1 MPTRITLSLVILTPS
16 VGLVWLRVM
25 GPRIPPLFTL
35 LTTLAR
41 DLRWSIV
48 DIKPDPLVASV
59 VNLCGIIL
67 VSVPVVKTGEPVTP
81 DRIPRTFRPKTTGI
95 PDPTGVDFCPKKGYD
110 KNPWE
115 YHPKIKI
122 GAILYIDW
130 KQIVPCKCKQISLQ
144 IWRSKLLACSPAK
157 RKWRV
162 QRVEWLKRLLLVCLR
177 WNSLVN
183 HAMTIRHLFIKK
195 APEVTQ
201 SNPPGYM

>member
-1 MPTRITLSLVILTPS
+1 MPTRITLSLEILTPS

-25 GPRIPPLFTL
+25 GRRVPPLFTL

-67 VSVPVVKTGEPVTP
+67 GPTPVVKTGEPVTP
-81 DRIPRTFRPKTTGI
+81 DRIPRAFIITTKGI

-115 YHPKIKI
+115 YHLNIKI
-122 GAILYIDW
+122 GAILYRLKTNCVMQRQTNMKI
-130 KQIVPCKCKQISLQ
+130 QTPC
-144 IWRSKLLACSPAK
+144 
-157 RKWRV
+157 
-162 QRVEWLKRLLLVCLR
+162 
-177 WNSLVN
+177 
-183 HAMTIRHLFIKK
+183 LFPSQEKMK
-195 APEVTQ
+195 STE
-201 SNPPGYM
+201 G

>member
-25 GPRIPPLFTL
+25 GRRVPPLFTL

-48 DIKPDPLVASV
+48 DIKPHPLIASV

-67 VSVPVVKTGEPVTP
+67 GPTPIVETGEPVTP
-81 DRIPRTFRPKTTGI
+81 DRIPRTFIITTKGI
-95 PDPTGVDFCPKKGYD
+95 PDPAGVDFCPKKGDD

-122 GAILYIDW
+122 GAILYI
-130 KQIVPCKCKQISLQ
+130 
-144 IWRSKLLACSPAK
+144 
-157 RKWRV
+157 
-162 QRVEWLKRLLLVCLR
+162 
-177 WNSLVN
+177 
-183 HAMTIRHLFIKK
+183 H
-195 APEVTQ
+195 
-201 SNPPGYM
+201 